1 MKSECVV
8 VSNGGSLFLVGPT
21 GKSTPLTLLE
31 RIGLALTNRYPQRAL
46 DAVQANDK
54 LGWLEPTRPT
64 VENISRSDQPGRGVL
79 NITIEQL
86 YCIANPAP
94 YRGDVMLH
102 AYMPGHPQFAER
114 LAGVD
119 EGKPDC
125 WKATAYW
132 SVVGGGVQI
141 EPTPFVF
148 AAMSSDPTFHTMT
161 GLDHRFLYYTM
172 VELAR
177 QFGHAW
183 NASSPTKVVLKNLHL
198 DGSEVDCLPM
208 NPPKSLDRSLR
219 SRDPR

>member
-1 MKSECVV
+1 MKSEYVV

-46 DAVQANDK
+46 EAVQVDDE
-54 LGWLEPTRPT
+54 LGWWEPPRPT
-64 VENISRSDQPGRGVL
+64 VENISISDQPARGVL

-86 YCIANPAP
+86 CSIANPAP

-102 AYMPGHPQFAER
+102 AYMPGHPEFEER
-114 LAGVD
+114 LAEAD
-119 EGKPDC
+119 EGKTDC
-125 WKATAYW
+125 WIGTAYW
-132 SVVGGGVQI
+132 SVVGGGVRI

-148 AAMSSDPTFHTMT
+148 VAKSSDPTFHTMT

-172 VELAR
+172 VDLAR

-183 NASSPTKVVLKNLHL
+183 NATSPTKVVLQNLHL
-198 DGSEVDCLPM
+198 EGSEVDCLPLT
-208 NPPKSLDRSLR
+208 PPKSLDRSLR
-219 SRDPR
+219 RYVPR